1 MRNLSNTTIALL
13 GGNTVA
19 GLALSLQ
26 LRGAGYETVIIKAP
40 PTGRAEILLRDVD
53 LLLVSP
59 DLDHDRRR
67 EALAALEGTGIGVR
81 VPVLTLGPDI
91 EDGLFAVQAS
101 GSSWPVETG
110 SLERKIATTLS
121 RSAQGGSARIAN
133 PVGEPPQALA
143 LARYPIR

>member
-67 EALAALEGTGIGVR
+67 EALAALEGTGIGAR
-81 VPVLTLGPDI
+81 VPVLTLGPDV
-91 EDGLFAVQAS
+91 EDGPFAEEAS
-101 GSSWPVETG
+101 GSSWPVEIC
-110 SLERKIATTLS
+110 SLERTIATTLGPG
-121 RSAQGGSARIAN
+121 AQDGPASIAN
-133 PVGEPPQALA
+133 PIGKAPPALTP
-143 LARYPIR
+143 AR